1 MAALPDSKQLDAKQR
16 VVVVVAILAS
26 FVTLLDSSVTNVALP
41 AIARDLGGGLST
53 QQWTV
58 DAYLVTLSA
67 LMLLAGSLADAYGRI
82 RIMQIGLVGFGLAS
96 LAVGLSVTPEM
107 LIASRAVQGAAGA
120 FLVPSSLALIT
131 NRVSGPAQGR
141 VIGVWTAATTGA
153 TIVGPLLGGLFTD
166 YLSWRWVFLI
176 NVVPIAITLLM
187 LRRLDPDQNTA
198 GPGRVDWLGGLAAAA
213 ALGLIT
219 FAIIEEPAAGWA
231 APHIWGTLAAGVL
244 LFAWFLW
251 RQGRVQH
258 PVLPLGLFKIRN
270 FAVGNV
276 SSLLIYAALALN
288 GFVIGVFL
296 QNADG
301 PGLTATAAGLASLP
315 ITLLMIGFSSRMGAL
330 AGRLGPRLF
339 MTVGPLLL
347 GVASLL
353 FLGIR
358 GDFNYW
364 TQVLPGMIVMGMGLS
379 IMVAPLTSAILGS
392 ISPSQSGIASAVNNA
407 VSRVAGLF
415 AVALVATI
423 VGGRLDLAGFHTANV
438 ACAVLFAGG
447 AVVSW
452 LGIRPPKS
460 VPDAAG

>member
-1 MAALPDSKQLDAKQR
+1 MATTLDAKQR
-16 VVVVVAILAS
+16 VAVLVAILAS
-26 FVTLLDSSVTNVALP
+26 FVTSLDASVTNVALP

-67 LMLLAGSLADAYGRI
+67 LMLLAGSIADAYGRI
-82 RIMQIGLVGFGLAS
+82 RIMQIGLIGFGVAS
-96 LAVGLSVTPEM
+96 LAVGLSLTPEM
-107 LIASRAVQGAAGA
+107 LVASRALQGAAGA

-141 VIGVWTAATTGA
+141 AIGVWTAATTGA

-187 LRRLDPDQNTA
+187 LRRLDPDERA
-198 GPGRVDWLGGLAAAA
+198 PGRGLVDWLGGFGAAA

-219 FAIIEEPAAGWA
+219 FATIEEPAVGWA
-231 APHIWGTLAAGVL
+231 APHIWGTLAAGVV
-244 LFAWFLW
+244 LFGWFLW
-251 RQGRVQH
+251 RQTRVTH
-258 PVLPLGLFKIRN
+258 PVLPLGLFKVRN

-276 SSLLIYAALALN
+276 STLLIYAALSLN
-288 GFVIGVFL
+288 GFVLGVFL

-301 PGLTATAAGLASLP
+301 PALTATAAGLASLP

-330 AGRLGPRLF
+330 AGQYGPRLF
-339 MTVGPLLL
+339 MTLGPLLL
-347 GVASLL
+347 GIASLL
-353 FLGIR
+353 FLSVGNA
-358 GDFNYW
+358 FNYW
-364 TQVLPGMIVMGMGLS
+364 TQVLPGMIVMGLGLS
-379 IMVAPLTSAILGS
+379 VMVAPLTSAILGS
-392 ISPSQSGIASAVNNA
+392 IGPKQSGIASAVNNA

-415 AVALVATI
+415 SVALVATI
-423 VGGRLDLAGFHTANV
+423 VGGQLNLAGFHTATV
-438 ACAVLFAGG
+438 VCAVLFVGG

-452 LGIRPPKS
+452 LGIRNPQPL
-460 VPDAAG
+460 PDAAA